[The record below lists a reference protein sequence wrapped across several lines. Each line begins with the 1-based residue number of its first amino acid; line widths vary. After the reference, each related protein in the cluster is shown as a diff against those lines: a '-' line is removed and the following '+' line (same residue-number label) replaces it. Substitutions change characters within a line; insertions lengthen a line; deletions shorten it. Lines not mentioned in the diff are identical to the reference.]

1 MKAPKNNIPGLK
13 LPILLLSDIL
23 FAATPGR
30 YFINR
35 RKDVFYK
42 KHLFVQYTCKLLI
55 GEIRHVIIKISF
67 LTPYIELSGLF
78 NSKKEITSRLI
89 KEEYLP
95 AFSNTRVLFNYPD
108 RKRQVDKRHN
118 SVGIPL
124 N

>member
-1 MKAPKNNIPGLK
+1 MKAPKNNIPDLK
-13 LPILLLSDIL
+13 QPILLLSDIL
-23 FAATPGR
+23 YGAAAGR
-30 YFINR
+30 HFINR
-35 RKDVFYK
+35 RQDVFYK
-42 KHLFVQYTCKLLI
+42 KYLFILYTCKLLI
-55 GEIRHVIIKISF
+55 DEIRHVIINIPF
-67 LTPYIELSGLF
+67 LTPYIELRGLF

-95 AFSNTRVLFNYPD
+95 AFSNTRVFFNYPD